1 MSSIA
6 YLRSAYGI
14 PAKKGMRVKLKKAY
28 FNIPSDGG
36 VITGAKH
43 AYLRIRIDGEKHS
56 RFFHPTYG
64 VIYPAVE
71 PTLALDSLKDGGKK
85 PEFVIFD
92 DVHDNF
98 YSWLKNLAVLGW
110 RR

>member
-1 MSSIA
+1 MNSIA
-6 YLRSAYGI
+6 YLRTAYGI

-43 AYLRIRIDGEKHS
+43 AYLRIRVDGEKHS

-71 PTLALDSLKDGGKK
+71 HTLAVDDAICSACGEPKKYHVGGAKRG
-85 PEFVIFD
+85 
-92 DVHDNF
+92 
-98 YSWLKNLAVLGW
+98 LCKNRIATKA
-110 RR
+110 